1 MAEMAMTIK
10 EKILYLLSVGYSQIA
25 ISEKTN
31 IPQSSISK
39 ILNEQQDDVL
49 YSKGVLLD
57 ALVKSEQKQAA

>member
-1 MAEMAMTIK
+1 MTIK
-10 EKILYLLSVGYSQIA
+10 EKILYLLNVGFSQTL

-39 ILNEQQDDVL
+39 ILNGQQDDVL

-57 ALVKSEQKQAA
+57 ELMKKQQKAA

>member
-1 MAEMAMTIK
+1 MTIK

>member
-1 MAEMAMTIK
+1 MTIK
-10 EKILYLLSVGYSQIA
+10 EKILYLLSVGYSQTA

>member
-10 EKILYLLSVGYSQIA
+10 EKILYLLSKGYSQIA

>member
-1 MAEMAMTIK
+1 MTIK
-10 EKILYLLSVGYSQIA
+10 EKILYLLSVGYSQIT
-25 ISEKTN
+25 IGEKTN

-39 ILNEQQDDVL
+39 ILNGQQDDVL

>member
-10 EKILYLLSVGYSQIA
+10 EKIIYLLSVGYSQIA